1 MSYEISETDILSY
14 HCDRCG
20 RCCQFITDQII
31 IETLDAFRM
40 AKNPKLHCAN
50 PAEVYEKFAHPTF
63 VPSLSEGGY
72 PTFLLNA
79 KEDDSC
85 IFLKAGVCTIYES
98 RPRIC
103 RTYPFV
109 VHPASSRRE
118 LQILPLMDPFSKHF
132 SGGSISMR
140 QWLQQFL
147 PKEDQDFL
155 AAEYKAMTE
164 LLGLIKQMPPKKL
177 LEATMEI
184 IYLHYFD
191 YDTDEPF
198 LPQYNENMEKLK
210 KTLTNLA

>member
-1 MSYEISETDILSY
+1 
-14 HCDRCG
+14 
-20 RCCQFITDQII
+20 
-31 IETLDAFRM
+31 
-40 AKNPKLHCAN
+40 
-50 PAEVYEKFAHPTF
+50 
-63 VPSLSEGGY
+63 
-72 PTFLLNA
+72 
-79 KEDDSC
+79 
-85 IFLKAGVCTIYES
+85 
-98 RPRIC
+98 
-103 RTYPFV
+103 
-109 VHPASSRRE
+109 
-118 LQILPLMDPFSKHF
+118 
-132 SGGSISMR
+132 MR